1 MKIKVYCL
9 GCGMKFVTN
18 DFSIAEAAEDFH
30 AKNQNHYL
38 KKKINRRD
46 RKKIAIIREEE
57 RLIQGKERE

>member
-9 GCGMKFVTN
+9 GCKMKFVTN
-18 DFSIAEAAEDFH
+18 DFSVAEAASDYH
-30 AKNQNHYL
+30 AKNKNHYL
-38 KKKINRRD
+38 KKKISRRD